1 MEHQSNPLEHPPILQ
16 LPGVPDHVTY
26 TWLVMAILIV
36 ASLLATR
43 RLRVVPTGLQNF
55 MEIVLEQVQ
64 GLLDEIVG
72 PEGKRFLPLIATLA
86 MFILVS
92 NLFGLIPGLA
102 VPTANL
108 NTTLACALIVFLAY
122 HYIGIRKNGVWKY
135 LKHFAGPLPLLA
147 PLMFPIEVISHFAR
161 PLSLSVR
168 LFANMFGGHM
178 LMAALFFLAL
188 SLFEWSWRGSTVF
201 FLVTIPLNLLPIL
214 LIVPIMLLKLLVA
227 LIQTFI
233 FVMLSTVY
241 ISLALEEAEHH

>member
-1 MEHQSNPLEHPPILQ
+1 MEHQPNPLEHPPILQ

-64 GLLDEIVG
+64 GLLEEIVG
-72 PEGKRFLPLIATLA
+72 PEGRRFLPLIATLA

-201 FLVTIPLNLLPIL
+201 FLITIPLNLLPIL

>member
-1 MEHQSNPLEHPPILQ
+1 MEPRSNPLEHPPILQ

-26 TWLVMAILIV
+26 TWVVMAVLVV

-43 RLRVVPTGLQNF
+43 RLRMVPVGLQNF

-64 GLLDEIVG
+64 GLLGEIVG
-72 PEGKRFLPLIATLA
+72 REGRRFLPLIGTLA

-108 NTTLACALIVFLAY
+108 NTTLACALIVFLTY
-122 HYIGIRKNGVWKY
+122 HYIGIRKNGVWNY
-135 LKHFAGPLPLLA
+135 LKHFGGPLPLLA

-201 FLVTIPLNLLPIL
+201 FLLTIPLHVLPIL

>member
-1 MEHQSNPLEHPPILQ
+1 MEPRSNPLEHPPILQ

-43 RLRVVPTGLQNF
+43 RLRVVPAGLQNF

-64 GLLDEIVG
+64 GLLEEIVG
-72 PEGKRFLPLIATLA
+72 PEGRRFLPLIATLA

>member
-1 MEHQSNPLEHPPILQ
+1 MEPRSNPLEHPPILQ

-43 RLRVVPTGLQNF
+43 RLRVVPAGLQNF

-64 GLLDEIVG
+64 GLLEEIVG
-72 PEGKRFLPLIATLA
+72 PEGRRFLPLIATLA

-108 NTTLACALIVFLAY
+108 NTTLACALIVFFAY

>member
-1 MEHQSNPLEHPPILQ
+1 MEHQPNPLEHPPILQ

-43 RLRVVPTGLQNF
+43 RLRVVPAGLQNF

-64 GLLDEIVG
+64 GLLEEIVG
-72 PEGKRFLPLIATLA
+72 PEGRRFLPLIATLT

>member
-1 MEHQSNPLEHPPILQ
+1 MEHQPNPLEHPPILQ

-64 GLLDEIVG
+64 GLLEEIVG
-72 PEGKRFLPLIATLA
+72 PEGRRFLPLIATLA

>member
-1 MEHQSNPLEHPPILQ
+1 MEPRSNPLEHPPILQ

-43 RLRVVPTGLQNF
+43 RLRVVPAGLQNF

-64 GLLDEIVG
+64 GLLEEIVG
-72 PEGKRFLPLIATLA
+72 PEGRRFLPLIATLA

-201 FLVTIPLNLLPIL
+201 FLLTIPLNLLPIL

>member
-1 MEHQSNPLEHPPILQ
+1 MEHQPNPLEHPPILQ

-43 RLRVVPTGLQNF
+43 RLRVVPAGLQNF

-64 GLLDEIVG
+64 GLLEEIVG
-72 PEGKRFLPLIATLA
+72 PEGRRFLPLIATLA

>member
-1 MEHQSNPLEHPPILQ
+1 MEPRSNPLEHPPILQ

-43 RLRVVPTGLQNF
+43 RLRVVPAGLQNF

-64 GLLDEIVG
+64 GLLEEIVG
-72 PEGKRFLPLIATLA
+72 PEGRRFLPLIATLA

-122 HYIGIRKNGVWKY
+122 HYIGIRKNGVWNY

-201 FLVTIPLNLLPIL
+201 FLLTIPLNLLPIL

>member
-1 MEHQSNPLEHPPILQ
+1 MEHQPNPLEHPPILQ

-43 RLRVVPTGLQNF
+43 RLRVVPTGLQNL

-64 GLLDEIVG
+64 GLLEEIVG
-72 PEGKRFLPLIATLA
+72 PEGRRFLPLIATLA